1 MEESHKSM
9 TICPRHR
16 AEFGIRWRCS
26 KVRCSVPTE
35 IAAHKTETVKGDRR
49 LDGMQSEYILRATGK
64 LVPVGSRKLNVVSFC
79 NKHLLEGSRRLRIHR
94 MEGKVTLTADYYSYF
109 SNM

>member
-26 KVRCSVPTE
+26 KVRCSVPIE
-35 IAAHKTETVKGDRR
+35 IAVHKTDTVKGDRR
-49 LDGMQSEYILRATGK
+49 LEILILK
-64 LVPVGSRKLNVVSFC
+64 IYQKFQIRK
-79 NKHLLEGSRRLRIHR
+79 I
-94 MEGKVTLTADYYSYF
+94 
-109 SNM
+109 

>member
-1 MEESHKSM
+1 M

-49 LDGMQSEYILRATGK
+49 LDSMQSAFVLRATGM
-64 LVPVGSRKLNVVSFC
+64 LVPVGSRKLNFVSFC
-79 NKHLLEGSRRLRIHR
+79 TKHLLGRSRKTENTC
-94 MEGKVTLTADYYSYF
+94 MERNVTLMADDYSYF

>member
-1 MEESHKSM
+1 MEEFHKSM

-35 IAAHKTETVKGDRR
+35 IAAHKTDTVKGDRR
-49 LDGMQSEYILRATGK
+49 LDSTQSAFVLRTTGK
-64 LVPVGSRKLNVVSFC
+64 LVPVGSCKLNVVSF
-79 NKHLLEGSRRLRIHR
+79 
-94 MEGKVTLTADYYSYF
+94 
-109 SNM
+109 

>member
-1 MEESHKSM
+1 MEESHKFM

-35 IAAHKTETVKGDRR
+35 IAAHKTDTVKGDR
-49 LDGMQSEYILRATGK
+49 
-64 LVPVGSRKLNVVSFC
+64 
-79 NKHLLEGSRRLRIHR
+79 
-94 MEGKVTLTADYYSYF
+94 
-109 SNM
+109 

>member
-1 MEESHKSM
+1 MDESYKSK

-35 IAAHKTETVKGDRR
+35 IAAHKTDTVKGDHR
-49 LDGMQSEYILRATGK
+49 LDSVQSAFVLRATGK

-79 NKHLLEGSRRLRIHR
+79 TNRPPIRGVKE
-94 MEGKVTLTADYYSYF
+94 D
-109 SNM
+109 

>member
-1 MEESHKSM
+1 MDKSHKSM

-35 IAAHKTETVKGDRR
+35 IAAHKTDTVKGDHR
-49 LDGMQSEYILRATGK
+49 LDSMQSAFVLRSTGK
-64 LVPVGSRKLNVVSFC
+64 LIPVGSRKLNVVSFC
-79 NKHLLEGSRRLRIHR
+79 TKDPSEGSRKTENTWKE
-94 MEGKVTLTADYYSYF
+94 M
-109 SNM
+109 

>member
-9 TICPRHR
+9 TICPHHR

-35 IAAHKTETVKGDRR
+35 IAAHKTDTVKGDRR
-49 LDGMQSEYILRATGK
+49 LDSMQSAFVLRATGK

-79 NKHLLEGSRRLRIHR
+79 TLHLLERSRKTENTC
-94 MEGKVTLTADYYSYF
+94 MERNVTLMADYYSYF